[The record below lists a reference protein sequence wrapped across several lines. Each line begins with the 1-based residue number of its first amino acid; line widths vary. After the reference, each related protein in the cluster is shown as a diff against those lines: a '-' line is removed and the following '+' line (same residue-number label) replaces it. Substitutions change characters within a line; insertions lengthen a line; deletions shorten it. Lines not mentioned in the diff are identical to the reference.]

1 MLRNGMSSI
10 LHRLPWTA
18 RPSRSLAM
26 WTKYFWLS
34 LAERAVKSF
43 AQGLIVVWPI
53 GENALGLWQI
63 NWQTAL
69 LSAAL
74 YAGASML
81 TSIISAPLGPDGSPS
96 LVGEP
101 PKEPFAEPPAG
112 VWVHQSDELDQATIA
127 DAKVHDHALDGDPDE
142 VPARHYMT
150 EQEVDDLQR
159 RKP

>member
-1 MLRNGMSSI
+1 
-10 LHRLPWTA
+10 
-18 RPSRSLAM
+18 M
-26 WTKYFWLS
+26 WSKYFWLS

-63 NWQTAL
+63 DWQTAL

-74 YAGASML
+74 YAGASVL
-81 TSIISAPLGPDGSPS
+81 TSVISAPLGPDGSPS
-96 LVGEP
+96 LIGEP
-101 PKEPFAEPPAG
+101 PKEPAEL
-112 VWVHQSDELDQATIA
+112 LDQATVA

-142 VPARHYMT
+142 VPARNYMT
-150 EQEVDDLQR
+150 EQEVDDLQG